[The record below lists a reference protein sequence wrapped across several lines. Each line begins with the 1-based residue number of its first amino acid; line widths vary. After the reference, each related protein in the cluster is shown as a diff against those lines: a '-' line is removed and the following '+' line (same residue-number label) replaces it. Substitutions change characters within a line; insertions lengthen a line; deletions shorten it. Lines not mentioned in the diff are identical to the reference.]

1 MIKNKYAK
9 KCRDTRIAIGGH
21 EYEVIFTDLKHEDAA
36 KELYGRHEVKDNII
50 YINNNIH
57 ESRQKETLIH
67 EILHALHFNY
77 GLQHKEGY
85 IDALSNGLFQLG
97 MGDYIWTKIRK
108 KS

>member
-1 MIKNKYAK
+1 MIKNKK
-9 KCRDTRIAIGGH
+9 SRDTRIAIGGH
-21 EYEVIFTDLKHEDAA
+21 EYEVIFTGLRHEDST

-50 YINNNIH
+50 YINENIH
-57 ESRQKETLIH
+57 PSRQKETLIH

-77 GLQHKEGY
+77 GLQHSEGY

-97 MGDYIWTKIRK
+97 MGDYLWKKIQK

>member
-9 KCRDTRIAIGGH
+9 KCRDTRIVIGGH
-21 EYEVIFTDLKHEDAA
+21 DYRIIFTDLQHLDET
-36 KELYGRHEVKDNII
+36 KEFYGRHEVKDNII
-50 YINNNIH
+50 YINQNIE

-77 GLQHKEGY
+77 GLEHKEGY

-97 MGDYIWTKIRK
+97 MGEYLWKKIK
-108 KS
+108 K

>member
-1 MIKNKYAK
+1 MSEKNKN
-9 KCRDTRIAIGGH
+9 RNTRIVIGGH
-21 EYEVIFTDLKHEDAA
+21 EYKVIFTDLQHEDST

-50 YINNNIH
+50 YINKNIH

-67 EILHALHFNY
+67 EILHALHFNF
-77 GLQHKEGY
+77 GLQHNESY

-97 MGDYIWTKIRK
+97 LGDYLWTKSLK